1 MSLPTPTSPRW
12 DADGGRPHFERLW
25 GGWPG
30 RGGLHPPAVG
40 LSLPALGLSTQSE
53 VGCLPSCVLLGQ
65 GWALR
70 LAGFHKETSD
80 ICSPLSPK
88 ADKEDITAN
97 RNLTHFVEAFLHQKK
112 EQQKNP
118 QKTSKEQKI

>member
-1 MSLPTPTSPRW
+1 M
-12 DADGGRPHFERLW
+12 
-25 GGWPG
+25 
-30 RGGLHPPAVG
+30 HPPAVG

-97 RNLTHFVEAFLHQKK
+97 RNLTHFVEAFSAPKK
-112 EQQKNP
+112 RTTKKPTKNL
-118 QKTSKEQKI
+118 KRTKNLKK